1 MNQKITFPEL
11 IDLLAQKQRCS
22 KREAENFLREL
33 MTLMTETVSSG
44 ESLRINSLGVFK
56 PVWVEERVSVNVQTG
71 EPYTIPGHYKLTFT
85 PVKAVRE
92 AVNEPFSC
100 FVVEVLP
107 DDAPCIEV
115 PQISDEMP
123 KNEEEVETD
132 NIEAQDEQPVVE
144 DVLLP
149 ETVNEEASAEEPKC
163 VDECVVEQSAEV
175 AEEEPLAVDME
186 VAVEEPSAEET
197 PEVPKSEGLH
207 CQPEPGAVVVT
218 DEVDETV
225 EKFDETVKKAY
236 RKGVWIGL
244 CVALVLFLLLAL
256 GFYFYRTSY
265 QSVATDMPVVHH
277 GLVADTIAKV
287 DADTV
292 VEVEPLDTLAV
303 AVEPVNVAEVVDDTL
318 AVVKE
323 IVNRGVFLTNISLK
337 HYGHK
342 AFWVYIYEENK
353 DIIPNPDNVAAG
365 TVVVIPPAEKYAIN
379 AADTVA
385 INKALKIAD
394 EIKKMHKK

>member
-33 MTLMTETVSSG
+33 MTLMTETVSSC
-44 ESLRINSLGVFK
+44 ESLLINSLGVFK
-56 PVWVEERVSVNVQTG
+56 PVVVEERVSVNVQTG

-92 AVNEPFSC
+92 AINEPFSC

-123 KNEEEVETD
+123 KKEVDVETD
-132 NIEAQDEQPVVE
+132 NIGAKDEQPVVE

-149 ETVNEEASAEEPKC
+149 ETVNEETLAEESKC
-163 VDECVVEQSAEV
+163 VVECVVEQSEEV
-175 AEEEPLAVDME
+175 VVEEPLAVDME
-186 VAVEEPSAEET
+186 VAVEEPCVEET
-197 PEVPKSEGLH
+197 PEVSKPEDLD
-207 CQPEPGAVVVT
+207 CQPEPEAVVAT
-218 DEVDETV
+218 DETA

-236 RKGVWIGL
+236 RKGLWIGL

-256 GFYFYRTSY
+256 GYYFYRTSY
-265 QSVATDMPVVHH
+265 QSVAADMPVVHH
-277 GLVADTIAKV
+277 GLVADTIAMV
-287 DADTV
+287 DTDTLAV
-292 VEVEPLDTLAV
+292 VEPLDTLAV
-303 AVEPVNVAEVVDDTL
+303 AVEPINVAEVVDDAS

-323 IVNRGVFLTNISLK
+323 TVNRGVFLTNISLK

-365 TVVVIPPAEKYAIN
+365 TVVVIPPTEKYAIN

-394 EIKKMHKK
+394 EIKKMHEK